1 MKKALFALLIA
12 LFGAT
17 SLFACEEC
25 RKKELAAKRAKQGVL
40 FSGWKL
46 APLQLGL
53 GIDGWRGLADK
64 NCDTAFTFGLWW
76 MRQNSAVLSLA
87 AFPELRNN
95 YGIQLSPTIADSGHN
110 YGLSLGFF
118 TTGARNGNHGLR
130 IGIFDIEGKFEKIQF
145 IGVNCFDFLHLSLYN
160 RGDQAVQIG
169 LANFTRDHDNDKG
182 YFQFGLF
189 NRGDTAFQIGLLNY
203 NPHSYILPVLPLVN
217 FGANP
222 KKEKEETVYFPPLP
236 TIAGVPFGMM
246 PKEEPHPPR
255 TIPATVTKSG
265 EKEETVYLPAR

>member
-1 MKKALFALLIA
+1 MKKVLFALLIA

-40 FSGWKL
+40 FTGWKF

-64 NCDTAFTFGLWW
+64 NCDTVFTLGLWW
-76 MRQNSAVLSLA
+76 MKQNSAILSLA

-95 YGIQLSPTIADSGHN
+95 YGIQFSPLIADSGHN
-110 YGLSLGFF
+110 YGLSLGFV
-118 TTGARNGNHGLR
+118 TTGARNYGLR
-130 IGIFDIEGKFEKIQF
+130 IGIFEFGGCKFEKLQF
-145 IGVNCFDFLHLSLYN
+145 IGINCFDLLHLSLYN

-169 LANFTRDHDNDKG
+169 LANLTPDHDNDKG
-182 YFQFGLF
+182 YFQLGLF
-189 NRGDTAFQIGLLNY
+189 NRGDTAFQIGLINWHPSRNTAFQIGLLNY
-203 NPHSYILPVLPLVN
+203 NPHSYIFPMLPLVN
-217 FGANP
+217 FGA
-222 KKEKEETVYFPPLP
+222 K
-236 TIAGVPFGMM
+236 
-246 PKEEPHPPR
+246 PKEEPHPSR

-265 EKEETVYLPAR
+265 KTEETVYCSTPNQPAEKK

>member
-1 MKKALFALLIA
+1 MKKLRFVLLIA

-25 RKKELAAKRAKQGVL
+25 RKKELAAKQGVL
-40 FSGWKL
+40 FTGWKF

-64 NCDTAFTFGLWW
+64 ECDTIFTFGLWQ
-76 MRQNSAVLSLA
+76 MDQNSAVVSLCTVS
-87 AFPELRNN
+87 ELKNN
-95 YGIQLSPTIADSGHN
+95 YGIQLSPFFEDAENNYGLQIGLAPEAGTN
-110 YGLSLGFF
+110 YGLSLGLL
-118 TTGARNGNHGLR
+118 TAGGRNGNYGLR
-130 IGIFDIEGKFEKIQF
+130 IGLLNISGKVEEIQL
-145 IGVNCFDFLHLSLYN
+145 IGINCFDLLHLALVN
-160 RGDQAVQIG
+160 QGDNACQIG

-182 YFQFGLF
+182 YFQLGLF

-203 NPHSYILPVLPLVN
+203 NPRSYIPVMPLVN
-217 FGANP
+217 FSM
-222 KKEKEETVYFPPLP
+222 K
-236 TIAGVPFGMM
+236 

>member
-1 MKKALFALLIA
+1 MKKLRFALLIA
-12 LFGAT
+12 LFGAS

-25 RKKELAAKRAKQGVL
+25 RKKELAAKQAKQGVL
-40 FSGWKL
+40 FTGWKL

-64 NCDTAFTFGLWW
+64 DCDTVFTFGLWW
-76 MRQNSAVLSLA
+76 MEQKSAVLSLA
-87 AFPELRNN
+87 AVPDLKNN

-118 TTGARNGNHGLR
+118 TTGGRDGNHGLR

-145 IGVNCFDFLHLSLYN
+145 VGVNCFDFLHLSLYN

-169 LANFTRDHDNDKG
+169 LANLTPDHDNDKG
-182 YFQFGLF
+182 YFQLGLF
-189 NRGDTAFQIGLLNY
+189 NSGDTACQIGLMNWHPGRDTACQIGLLNY
-203 NPHSYILPVLPLVN
+203 NPRSYIPVLPLVN
-217 FGANP
+217 FSM
-222 KKEKEETVYFPPLP
+222 K
-236 TIAGVPFGMM
+236 
-246 PKEEPHPPR
+246 PKEEPQPPR

-265 EKEETVYLPAR
+265 DKEETVYLPAR